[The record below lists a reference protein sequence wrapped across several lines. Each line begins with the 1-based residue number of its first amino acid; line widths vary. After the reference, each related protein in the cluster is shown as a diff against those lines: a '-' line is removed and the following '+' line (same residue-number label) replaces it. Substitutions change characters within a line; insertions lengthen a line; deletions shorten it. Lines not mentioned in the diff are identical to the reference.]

1 MSVLDEAAGVC
12 RAYFMDD
19 SIDRHYLRQNTKNRE
34 VVKVRYFAMAYIR
47 ACDPNRYS
55 YPMIAHMVGRK
66 DHTTALHGIR
76 HAHRIW
82 GQQTFVRLAFQRL
95 SRRNANSE
103 REIPQAIHIRA
114 TSGEILARGAEL
126 MRAELAATKIF
137 TNGQGW
143 RDAA

>member
-19 SIDRHYLRQNTKNRE
+19 SIDRNYLRQNTKNRA

-47 ACDPNRYS
+47 ACDPSRYS
-55 YPMIAHMVGRK
+55 YPMISHMVGRK
-66 DHTTALHGIR
+66 DHTTALHGVR

-82 GQQTFVRLAFQRL
+82 GQQTFVHLAFQRL
-95 SRRNANSE
+95 SSREANSA
-103 REIPQAIHIRA
+103 REIPQAIHMRA
-114 TSGEILARGAEL
+114 TSAEILARGAEL
-126 MRAELAATKIF
+126 MRAELAAVKVF

-143 RDAA
+143 QVAA